1 MLEMLQTTCFFF
13 KRSQVMFKLVPALLR
28 LCTCLIR
35 VMPAGLVLILLHPVV
50 GVPIVPLIES
60 PPRQARVSLSADA
73 GAIFDP
79 KISPQCF
86 FGAFSVV
93 SGITYLKTIYRN
105 ISACKNKQ
113 MIICVNISALP
124 VCPTDFFAT
133 RMHAPTSTM
142 GVISERC
149 SRDVDSTFSLSCLG
163 TSSVSGTIAQLPILW
178 GAPQCGLQRPPWYG
192 TMAGLSHIGM
202 VLLDMM

>member
-1 MLEMLQTTCFFF
+1 
-13 KRSQVMFKLVPALLR
+13 MFKLVPALLR

-113 MIICVNISALP
+113 MIICVKISALP
-124 VCPTDFFAT
+124 ICPTDFFCNSHVRT
-133 RMHAPTSTM
+133 YIYH
-142 GVISERC
+142 GC
-149 SRDVDSTFSLSCLG
+149 YFRDQHCMAQWLGAHVGWLGPSSGPGTTADTTTLPMQRWVDP
-163 TSSVSGTIAQLPILW
+163 SSWIQP
-178 GAPQCGLQRPPWYG
+178 
-192 TMAGLSHIGM
+192 
-202 VLLDMM
+202 

>member
-105 ISACKNKQ
+105 ISACKNKR

-124 VCPTDFFAT
+124 VCPTDFYAT
-133 RMHAPTSTM
+133 LACTH
-142 GVISERC
+142 
-149 SRDVDSTFSLSCLG
+149 LH
-163 TSSVSGTIAQLPILW
+163 LPWVLF
-178 GAPQCGLQRPPWYG
+178 QRPALYG
-192 TMAGLSHIGM
+192 TMAGLSCRLARPWFRTWYHS
-202 VLLDMM
+202 

>member
-1 MLEMLQTTCFFF
+1 
-13 KRSQVMFKLVPALLR
+13 MFKLVPALLR

-124 VCPTDFFAT
+124 VRPIDFFAT

-142 GVISERC
+142 GVISET
-149 SRDVDSTFSLSCLG
+149 SIVWHNGWALMSWQEQAKHQFGVQQELSG
-163 TSSVSGTIAQLPILW
+163 
-178 GAPQCGLQRPPWYG
+178 
-192 TMAGLSHIGM
+192 H
-202 VLLDMM
+202 